1 MFNTM
6 SDDIP
11 DDVLIVVLSF
21 CTTRTVCRASSVNAR
36 WRIRFGASA
45 ASSKFWHSRF
55 LQDMLQG
62 AHPQRQC
69 TVPLQKN
76 DGARGRRIMVHSD
89 INPGDV
95 VAIPSDDDD
104 FGATITMPPP
114 GRRFCPG
121 VVVRTFDGPDRHLSG
136 FARGEADVAYD
147 GVVWINIS
155 DDVQAVTV
163 NEMLYFT
170 NDGLGLAKQRTYGVT
185 TLAAWRESRWYP
197 IGKVRSSAIVTTD
210 DGRRRV
216 SVLLLARRPPQI
228 SRPLK
233 LGFVDED
240 VPQLRVSEAY
250 ICWAKESGGASGQV
264 EPSIFEHPACSDLVR
279 TLELDTYEQLRVF
292 SSRFDY
298 RTLYSKRFLE
308 LKTWAKKTASRYPF
322 RPVTLCPLV
331 GCNMHIPTT
340 MRLDQH
346 LRAHSKYAEK
356 KAQGLAH
363 GREEMVALQHAG
375 SIEEFFSMQTARR
388 KRRQKRLREKQIVAA
403 RVHSSK
409 MVCKGGI
416 D

>member
-1 MFNTM
+1 M

-11 DDVLIVVLSF
+11 DDVVIIVLSF
-21 CTTRTVCRASSVNAR
+21 CTTRMVCRASSVNAR

-69 TVPLQKN
+69 TVPLKKN

-95 VAIPSDDDD
+95 VAIPSDD

-114 GRRFCPG
+114 SRRFCPG
-121 VVVRTFDGPDRHLSG
+121 VVVRTFDGPEHSMLG
-136 FARGEADVAYD
+136 FARGEVDVAYD
-147 GVVWINIS
+147 GVAWINVS
-155 DDVQAVTV
+155 DDVQAVAV
-163 NEMLYFT
+163 DEMLYFT
-170 NDGLGLAKQRTYGVT
+170 NDGHGLAKRHTYGVT
-185 TLAAWRESRWYP
+185 TLTAWMERRWYP
-197 IGKVRSSAIVTTD
+197 IGKVRSSTIVTTD
-210 DGRRRV
+210 DGRRQV
-216 SVLLLARRPPQI
+216 SVLLLASRRPPQI

-240 VPQLRVSEAY
+240 LPQLRVSEAY

-279 TLELDTYEQLRVF
+279 TLELDIYEQLKVF

-298 RTLYSKRFLE
+298 RTLYSERFLA
-308 LKTWAKKTASRYPF
+308 LKTWAKKTASRHPF

-346 LRAHSKYAEK
+346 LRAHSQYAEK
-356 KAQGLAH
+356 KAQGLVH

-375 SIEEFFSMQTARR
+375 SIEEFFNMQTARR

-403 RVHSSK
+403 RKEYISSK
-409 MVCKGGI
+409 KVCAREGGI

>member
-1 MFNTM
+1 MV
-6 SDDIP
+6 DDIP
-11 DDVLIVVLSF
+11 DDVLIIVLSF
-21 CTTRTVCRASSVNAR
+21 CTTSMVCRASSVNAR
-36 WRIRFGASA
+36 WRRRFGASA

-69 TVPLQKN
+69 TVPLKKN
-76 DGARGRRIMVHSD
+76 DGARGRRIMTHSD

-95 VAIPSDDDD
+95 VAIPSEDLG
-104 FGATITMPPP
+104 GATITMPPH
-114 GRRFCPG
+114 RRFHPG
-121 VVVRTFDGPDRHLSG
+121 VVVRTSDGPDHHLLG
-136 FARGEADVAYD
+136 LARGEVDVAFD
-147 GVVWINIS
+147 GVAWVNVS

-163 NEMLYFT
+163 DEMLFFT
-170 NDGLGLAKQRTYGVT
+170 NDGHGLAKQRTYGVT
-185 TLAAWRESRWYP
+185 TLTAWRESRWYP
-197 IGKVRSSAIVTTD
+197 IGKVRSSTVVMTD
-210 DGRRRV
+210 DGRRQV

-233 LGFVDED
+233 FGFVDED
-240 VPQLRVSEAY
+240 RPQLRLSEAY
-250 ICWAKESGGASGQV
+250 VSWAKESGGASGRL

-279 TLELDTYEQLRVF
+279 ILELGIYEQLKVF

-298 RTLYSKRFLE
+298 RTLYSERFMG
-308 LKTWAKKTASRYPF
+308 LKTWAKKTSSRHPF

-346 LRAHSKYAEK
+346 LRAHSQYAEK
-356 KAQGLAH
+356 KAQGLVH

-375 SIEEFFSMQTARR
+375 SIVEFFNMQTARR
-388 KRRQKRLREKQIVAA
+388 KRRQKRLRETIRA
-403 RVHSSK
+403 HSSK
-409 MVCKGGI
+409 KVHKGGI